1 MDEETWISLHR
12 KLKNWEWYK
21 DINTKTLFLHLLLVA
36 NYKDNLWKGILVKR
50 GQRLTSLGNLADET
64 GLTIQQTRTAIKRL
78 KSTGEITVET
88 TSKYSLI
95 TIEKYDFYQ
104 KNNSKVTKKI
114 TSEITINQQATNKQV
129 TTNNKDNNI
138 IFNLLLNKYKQ
149 NFPQT
154 YNQKIQRI
162 AEIKNSDDYQRLTI
176 DEQDRLFNKLM
187 IMRRSDL

>member
-12 KLKNWEWYK
+12 KFKNWEWYK

-78 KSTGEITVET
+78 KSTGEITVKT

-95 TIEKYDFYQ
+95 TIEKYGFYQ
-104 KNNSKVTKKI
+104 KNNSKSTKEI
-114 TSEITINQQATNKQV
+114 TSEITINQQATNKQL

-149 NFPQT
+149 NFPT
-154 YNQKIQRI
+154 NYLQKIHRI
-162 AEIKNSDDYQRLTI
+162 AEIKNSVEYKKLSIED
-176 DEQDRLFNKLM
+176 QDILFNKLM
-187 IMRRSDL
+187 AMRRSDL

>member
-12 KLKNWEWYK
+12 KFKNWEWYK

-104 KNNSKVTKKI
+104 KNNSKATKKI
-114 TSEITINQQATNKQV
+114 TSETTINQQATNKQV

-187 IMRRSDL
+187 MIRRSDL

>member
-12 KLKNWEWYK
+12 KFKNWEWYK

-64 GLTIQQTRTAIKRL
+64 GLTIQQTRTSIKRL

-104 KNNSKVTKKI
+104 KNNSKSTKEI
-114 TSEITINQQATNKQV
+114 TSKITINQQATNKQL

-149 NFPQT
+149 NFPT
-154 YNQKIQRI
+154 NYLQKIHRI
-162 AEIKNSDDYQRLTI
+162 AEIKNNVEYKKLSVE
-176 DEQDRLFNKLM
+176 EQDILFNKLM
-187 IMRRSDL
+187 AMRRSDL

>member
-12 KLKNWEWYK
+12 KFKNWEWYK

-36 NYKDNLWKGILVKR
+36 NYKDNLWKGVLVKR

-104 KNNSKVTKKI
+104 KNNNKSTKEI
-114 TSEITINQQATNKQV
+114 TSQPTINQQANNKQL

-149 NFPQT
+149 NFPKT
-154 YNQKIQRI
+154 YSEKVHRI
-162 AEIKNSDDYQRLTI
+162 SEIKNTVEYQKLSI
-176 DEQDRLFNKLM
+176 KDQDRLFNKLM
-187 IMRRSDL
+187 TMRRSDL

>member
-12 KLKNWEWYK
+12 KFKNWEWYK

-78 KSTGEITVET
+78 KSTGEITVKT

-104 KNNSKVTKKI
+104 KNNSKSTKEI
-114 TSEITINQQATNKQV
+114 TSEITINQQATNKQL

-149 NFPQT
+149 NFPT
-154 YNQKIQRI
+154 NYLQKIHRI
-162 AEIKNSDDYQRLTI
+162 AEIKNSVEYKKLSVE
-176 DEQDRLFNKLM
+176 EQDILFNKLM
-187 IMRRSDL
+187 AMRRSDL